1 MGIGCWLGKR
11 EGGVRNL
18 HGNLQLPK
26 GEIQT
31 AIVGIMSL
39 GIVILVVVGFKFW
52 KILVRRSLL
61 DKSHV
66 ANVRNTIVISAKGEE
81 IKGTGNDISGLNK
94 QGNKQGSGGPS
105 KRNGPGISIG
115 YAYNNAPVRCSSF
128 NKNIQGASSSR
139 QAATEQEHV
148 VVLGGMAN
156 AVENRIVISK
166 GDQ

>member
-52 KILVRRSLL
+52 KILVRSRLL

-115 YAYNNAPVRCSSF
+115 YTYNNALLD
-128 NKNIQGASSSR
+128 
-139 QAATEQEHV
+139 V
-148 VVLGGMAN
+148 VVL
-156 AVENRIVISK
+156 IKI
-166 GDQ
+166 